1 MVKLKGC
8 KLHDIRKQTVSLNT
22 NYHQF
27 TAYLFPEVKLL
38 LLDIGGHPAVL
49 TVARGHDS
57 AANAGLSQ
65 MESSPRTLIA
75 EGQRNWL

>member
-1 MVKLKGC
+1 M
-8 KLHDIRKQTVSLNT
+8 LHDIRKQTLSLQT

-27 TAYLFPEVKLL
+27 TAYLFPEVKTLL
-38 LLDIGGHPAVL
+38 LFDVGGHPAVL

-75 EGQRNWL
+75 GQQRNWL